1 MNSLKGKI
9 EHIDISGNLSL
20 VGIKVGDCQFKSIVV
35 ETPETVDYLRV
46 GGTVDVLFKETE
58 VIIGIGD
65 NMQISLRNK
74 MISTITSIE
83 KGKLLAK
90 LVLQTNAGEVIS
102 IITSNAVENLNLKE
116 GLQVMA
122 MVKTNEILLAKC

>member
-1 MNSLKGKI
+1 MNSLKGEI
-9 EHIDISGNLSL
+9 ERIDISGNLSL
-20 VGIKVGDCQFKSIVV
+20 VSIKVGECQFKSIVV
-35 ETPETVDYLRV
+35 ETPETVDYLRI
-46 GGTVDVLFKETE
+46 GGVVDVLFKETE

-74 MISTITSIE
+74 MISTISSIE

-90 LVLQTNAGEVIS
+90 LILQTNAGEVIS

-116 GLQVMA
+116 GSQVMA
-122 MVKTNEILLAKC
+122 MVKTNEILLAEC

>member
-1 MNSLKGKI
+1 MNSLRGEI
-9 EHIDISGNLSL
+9 EQIDISGNLSL
-20 VGIKVGDCQFKSIVV
+20 VGLKVGECHFKSIVV
-35 ETPETVDYLRV
+35 ETPDTVDYLRV
-46 GGTVDVLFKETE
+46 GGEVDVLFKETE

-65 NMQISLRNK
+65 NLQISLRNK
-74 MISTITSIE
+74 MVSTITSIE

-90 LVLQTNAGEVIS
+90 LVLETNAGAVIS
-102 IITSNAVENLNLKE
+102 IITSNAVENLGLQV

>member
-1 MNSLKGKI
+1 MNLLTGII

-20 VGIKVGDCQFKSIVV
+20 IGIKVGECQFKSIVV
-35 ETPETVDYLRV
+35 ETPETVDYLIV
-46 GGTVDVLFKETE
+46 GGPVNVLFKETE

-74 MISTITSIE
+74 MDSTISSIE
-83 KGKLLAK
+83 KGKLLTK

-102 IITSNAVENLNLKE
+102 IITTNAVENLNLTK
-116 GLQVMA
+116 GAKVMA

>member
-1 MNSLKGKI
+1 MNLLTGVI

-20 VGIKVGDCQFKSIVV
+20 VGIKVGECQFKSIVV
-35 ETPETVDYLRV
+35 ETPETVDYLTI
-46 GGTVDVLFKETE
+46 GGPVNVVFKETE

-74 MISTITSIE
+74 MESTISSIE
-83 KGKLLAK
+83 KGKLLTK

-102 IITSNAVENLNLKE
+102 IITTNAVENLNLTE
-116 GLQVMA
+116 GAKVMA

>member
-1 MNSLKGKI
+1 MNSLKGEI
-9 EHIDISGNLSL
+9 EHIEISGNLSL
-20 VGIKVGDCQFKSIVV
+20 VGIKVGECQFKSIVV

-46 GGTVDVLFKETE
+46 GGAVDVLFKETE
-58 VIIGIGD
+58 VIIAIGD
-65 NMQISLRNK
+65 NLQISLRNK

-102 IITSNAVENLNLKE
+102 IITSNAVDNLNLKE
-116 GLQVMA
+116 GSEVMA

>member
-1 MNSLKGKI
+1 MNSLKGEI

-35 ETPETVDYLRV
+35 ETPETVDYLRI
-46 GGTVDVLFKETE
+46 GGEVDVLFKETE

>member
-1 MNSLKGKI
+1 MNSLRGVI

-20 VGIKVGDCQFKSIVV
+20 VGIKVGECQFKSIVV
-35 ETPETVDYLRV
+35 ETPETVDYLSV
-46 GGTVDVLFKETE
+46 GGPVNVLFKETE

-74 MISTITSIE
+74 MDSTISSIE

-90 LVLQTNAGEVIS
+90 LVLRTSAGEVIS
-102 IITSNAVENLNLKE
+102 IITSNAAENLNLKE
-116 GLQVMA
+116 GTKVMA

>member
-1 MNSLKGKI
+1 MNLLTGVI

-20 VGIKVGDCQFKSIVV
+20 VGIKVGECLFKSIVV
-35 ETPETVDYLRV
+35 ETPETVDYLIV
-46 GGTVDVLFKETE
+46 GGPVNVLFKETE

-74 MISTITSIE
+74 MDSTISSIE
-83 KGKLLAK
+83 KGKLLTK

-102 IITSNAVENLNLKE
+102 IITTNAVENLNLTE
-116 GLQVMA
+116 GAKVMA

>member
-1 MNSLKGKI
+1 MNSLKGEI
-9 EHIDISGNLSL
+9 EHIEISGNLSL
-20 VGIKVGDCQFKSIVV
+20 VGIKVGECQFKSIVV

-46 GGTVDVLFKETE
+46 GGAVDVLFKETE
-58 VIIGIGD
+58 VIIAIGD
-65 NMQISLRNK
+65 NLQISLRNK

-102 IITSNAVENLNLKE
+102 IITSNAVDNLNLKE
-116 GLQVMA
+116 GSEVIA

>member
-1 MNSLKGKI
+1 MNSLKGEI
-9 EHIDISGNLSL
+9 EQIDISGNLSL
-20 VGIKVGDCQFKSIVV
+20 VGIKVGECHFKSIVV
-35 ETPETVDYLRV
+35 ETPETVDYLKIGRA
-46 GGTVDVLFKETE
+46 VDVLFKETE
-58 VIIGIGD
+58 VIIGIGE

-74 MISTITSIE
+74 MTSTITAIE

-90 LVLQTNAGEVIS
+90 LVLQTNAGKVIS

-116 GLQVMA
+116 GSQVMA

>member
-1 MNSLKGKI
+1 MNSLTGEI
-9 EHIDISGNLSL
+9 EQLNISGNLTL
-20 VGIKVGDCQFKSIVV
+20 VGIKVGECHFKSIVV

-46 GGTVDVLFKETE
+46 GNKVNVLFKETE
-58 VIIGIGD
+58 VIIGIGED
-65 NMQISLRNK
+65 MKISLRNK
-74 MISTITSIE
+74 MISTISSIE

-90 LVLQTNAGEVIS
+90 LVMQTNAGEIIS

-116 GLQVMA
+116 GTKVMA

>member
-1 MNSLKGKI
+1 MNLLTGII
-9 EHIDISGNLSL
+9 ENIDISGNLSL
-20 VGIKVGDCQFKSIVV
+20 IGIKVGECLFKSIVV
-35 ETPETVDYLRV
+35 ETPETVDYLIV
-46 GGTVDVLFKETE
+46 GGPVNVLFKETE

-74 MISTITSIE
+74 MDSTVSSIE
-83 KGKLLAK
+83 KGKLLTK

-102 IITSNAVENLNLKE
+102 IITTNAVENLNLTK
-116 GLQVMA
+116 GAKVMA

>member
-1 MNSLKGKI
+1 MNSLKGEI

-46 GGTVDVLFKETE
+46 GGAVDVLFKETE
-58 VIIGIGD
+58 VIIGLGD

-74 MISTITSIE
+74 MISTITSIK

-116 GLQVMA
+116 GMQVMA

>member
-1 MNSLKGKI
+1 MNSLKGEI
-9 EHIDISGNLSL
+9 EHIEISGNLSL
-20 VGIKVGDCQFKSIVV
+20 VGIKVGECHFKSIVV

-46 GGTVDVLFKETE
+46 GGAVDVLFKETE
-58 VIIGIGD
+58 VIIAIGD
-65 NMQISLRNK
+65 NLQISLRNK

-102 IITSNAVENLNLKE
+102 IITSNAVDNLNLKE
-116 GLQVMA
+116 GSEVIA

>member
-1 MNSLKGKI
+1 MNSLKGEI
-9 EHIDISGNLSL
+9 EQIDISGNLSL

-35 ETPETVDYLRV
+35 ETPESVDYLRV
-46 GGTVDVLFKETE
+46 GGAVDVLFKETE

>member
-1 MNSLKGKI
+1 MNLLTGVI

-20 VGIKVGDCQFKSIVV
+20 IGIKVGECQFKSIVV
-35 ETPETVDYLRV
+35 ETPETVDYLIV
-46 GGTVDVLFKETE
+46 GGPVNVMFKETE

-74 MISTITSIE
+74 MDSTISSIE
-83 KGKLLAK
+83 KGKLLTR

-102 IITSNAVENLNLKE
+102 IITTNAVENLNLTE
-116 GLQVMA
+116 GAKVMA

>member
-1 MNSLKGKI
+1 MNSLKGVI

-20 VGIKVGDCQFKSIVV
+20 ISIKVGECQFKSIVV

-46 GGTVDVLFKETE
+46 GGAVDVLFKETE
-58 VIIGIGD
+58 VIIGIG
-65 NMQISLRNK
+65 NSMQISLRNK
-74 MISTITSIE
+74 MISTVTEIE

-90 LVLQTNAGEVIS
+90 VVLQTNAGKVIS
-102 IITSNAVENLNLKE
+102 IITSNAVDNLNIKE
-116 GLQVMA
+116 GSEVMA

>member
-1 MNSLKGKI
+1 MNSLKGEI

-46 GGTVDVLFKETE
+46 GGAVDVLFKETE

>member
-1 MNSLKGKI
+1 MNLLTGVI

-20 VGIKVGDCQFKSIVV
+20 IGIKVGECQFKSIVV
-35 ETPETVDYLRV
+35 ETPETVDYLTI
-46 GGTVDVLFKETE
+46 GGPVNVLFKETE

-74 MISTITSIE
+74 MDSTISSIE
-83 KGKLLAK
+83 KGKLLTK
-90 LVLQTNAGEVIS
+90 LVLETNAGEVIS
-102 IITSNAVENLNLKE
+102 IITTNAVENLNLTE
-116 GLQVMA
+116 GAKVMA

>member
-1 MNSLKGKI
+1 MNSLKGEI

-35 ETPETVDYLRV
+35 ETPESVDYLRV
-46 GGTVDVLFKETE
+46 GGAVDVLFKETE

>member
-1 MNSLKGKI
+1 MNSLKGEI

-20 VGIKVGDCQFKSIVV
+20 VGIKVGDCKFKSIVV
-35 ETPETVDYLRV
+35 DTPETVDYLRV
-46 GGTVDVLFKETE
+46 GGAVDVLFKETE

-74 MISTITSIE
+74 MISTIISIE

-90 LVLQTNAGEVIS
+90 LVLQTNSGEVIS
-102 IITSNAVENLNLKE
+102 IITSNAVDNLNLKE

-122 MVKTNEILLAKC
+122 MVKTNEILLSKC

>member
-1 MNSLKGKI
+1 MNSLRGEIKQ
-9 EHIDISGNLSL
+9 IDISGNLSL
-20 VGIKVGDCQFKSIVV
+20 VGLKVGECHFKSIVV
-35 ETPETVDYLRV
+35 ETPDTVDYLRV
-46 GGTVDVLFKETE
+46 GGEVDVLFKETE

-65 NMQISLRNK
+65 NLQISLRNK
-74 MISTITSIE
+74 MVSTITSIE

-90 LVLQTNAGEVIS
+90 LVLETNAGAVIS
-102 IITSNAVENLNLKE
+102 IITSNAVENLGLQV

>member
-1 MNSLKGKI
+1 MNLLTGVI

-20 VGIKVGDCQFKSIVV
+20 IGIKVGECQFKSIVV
-35 ETPETVDYLRV
+35 ETPKTVDYLIV
-46 GGTVDVLFKETE
+46 GGPVNVMFKETE

-74 MISTITSIE
+74 MDSTISSIE
-83 KGKLLAK
+83 KGKLLTK

-102 IITSNAVENLNLKE
+102 IITTNAVENLNLTE
-116 GLQVMA
+116 GAKVMA

>member
-1 MNSLKGKI
+1 MNLLTGVI

-20 VGIKVGDCQFKSIVV
+20 IGIKVGECQFKSIVV
-35 ETPETVDYLRV
+35 ETPETVDYLTI
-46 GGTVDVLFKETE
+46 GGPVNVLFKETE

-116 GLQVMA
+116 GLQVKA